1 MRFGLVL
8 DIYISNKVNMIL
20 NLTNYDIKKKLD
32 NDKWIDTSNL
42 AFR

>member
-20 NLTNYDIKKKLD
+20 VLTNYDTKKELD
-32 NDKWIDTSNL
+32 NDK
-42 AFR
+42 

>member
-20 NLTNYDIKKKLD
+20 DLTNYDTKKELD
-32 NDKWIDTSNL
+32 NDK
-42 AFR
+42 

>member
-1 MRFGLVL
+1 MRFDLGL

-20 NLTNYDIKKKLD
+20 NLTNYDTKKELD
-32 NDKWIDTSNL
+32 NDKWINTSNL

>member
-1 MRFGLVL
+1 MRFGLGL

-32 NDKWIDTSNL
+32 NDK
-42 AFR
+42 

>member
-20 NLTNYDIKKKLD
+20 DLKNYDTKKELD
-32 NDKWIDTSNL
+32 NDK
-42 AFR
+42 